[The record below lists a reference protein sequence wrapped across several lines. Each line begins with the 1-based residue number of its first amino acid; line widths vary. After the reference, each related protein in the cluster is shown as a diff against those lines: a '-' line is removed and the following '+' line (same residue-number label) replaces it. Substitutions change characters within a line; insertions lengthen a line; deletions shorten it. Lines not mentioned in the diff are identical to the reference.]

1 MKDLELLSFRLLIDH
16 VVILV
21 KQHFRRLYLR
31 VAAPLAVSGFTVG
44 ILQVWW
50 AGVAGG
56 LEESTP
62 NVSEI
67 FGAFGLFMLVMIL
80 VVAIQFAVYQS
91 LMVAALGAVG
101 GRETS
106 LLDGLRTICRP
117 RIFIQLFLV
126 TLAIGFSFLACFLPA
141 IYVVPALTYVLPAM
155 VEEDR
160 RGLDA
165 WKRSFDLVHFHPT
178 GRLLNHPL
186 LQTGMLLFVG
196 FLISSVITMVVQ
208 WPFLIVQQVLVFREA
223 ASGVL
228 MDPSTLMARTAWL
241 QVPAQ
246 LLSAFATAVAWLY
259 WTFGVALLY
268 REIRRRREGWDLD
281 AAIRQLEP
289 AGEASA

>member
-16 VVILV
+16 VVTLV
-21 KQHFRRLYLR
+21 KQNFRRLYLK
-31 VAAPLAVSGFTVG
+31 VAAPLALSGLAVG
-44 ILQVWW
+44 LLQVWW

-56 LEESTP
+56 MEEAET
-62 NVSEI
+62 NVSEF
-67 FGAFGLFMLVMIL
+67 FGAFGLFLLAMIV
-80 VVAIQFAVYQS
+80 VVAIQFVVYQS
-91 LMVAALGAVG
+91 LMVAALGAVA
-101 GRETS
+101 GRDTG
-106 LLDGLRTICRP
+106 LLDGLRTIGRP
-117 RIFIQLFLV
+117 RILLQLILV
-126 TLAIGFSFLACFLPA
+126 TVAIGFSFLACFFPA

-178 GRLLNHPL
+178 GKWLHHPL

-196 FLISSVITMVVQ
+196 FLISSAITMVVQ
-208 WPFLIVQQVLVFREA
+208 WPFLIVQQILMLREA

-228 MDPSTLMARTAWL
+228 TDPSSLMAASAWL

-246 LLSAFATAVAWLY
+246 LLSALATAVAWLY

-281 AAIRQLEP
+281 AAIRGLEP
-289 AGEASA
+289 VGEAPA

>member
-16 VVILV
+16 VVTLV
-21 KQHFRRLYLR
+21 KQNFRRLYSK
-31 VAAPLAVSGFTVG
+31 VAAPLAVTGLGVG
-44 ILQVWW
+44 LLQVWW
-50 AGVAGG
+50 AGVTGG
-56 LEESTP
+56 IEEGDA
-62 NVSEI
+62 NVSEF
-67 FGAFGLFMLVMIL
+67 FGAFGSFLLAM
-80 VVAIQFAVYQS
+80 VVVVVIQFVVYQS
-91 LMVAALGAVG
+91 LMVAALGTVA
-101 GRETS
+101 GRETG
-106 LLDGLRTICRP
+106 LLDGLRTIARP
-117 RIFIQLFLV
+117 RIFFQLVLV
-126 TLAIGFSFLACFLPA
+126 TLAIVFSFACCLPA

-178 GRLLNHPL
+178 GKWLHHPL

-196 FLISSVITMVVQ
+196 FLISSAVTMVVQ
-208 WPFLIVQQVLVFREA
+208 WPFLIVQQILVLREA

-228 MDPSTLMARTAWL
+228 TDPDTLMTTTAWL

-246 LLSAFATAVAWLY
+246 LLSALATSVAWLY

-289 AGEASA
+289 VGEASA